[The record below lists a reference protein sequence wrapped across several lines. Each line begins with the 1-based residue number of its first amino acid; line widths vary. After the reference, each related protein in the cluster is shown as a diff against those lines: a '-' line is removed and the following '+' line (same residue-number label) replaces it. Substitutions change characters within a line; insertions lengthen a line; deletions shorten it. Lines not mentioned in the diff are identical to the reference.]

1 MLRSAAVSDAWLV
14 NGAVCDR
21 LPAGDRGLH
30 YGQGLFETMRLSG
43 GELPLWQRH
52 RARLLRGART
62 LGIVLDEAQVEDE
75 LARARAL
82 WPSEGV
88 VKLIVTAGSGGGGYR
103 AAAGAVPTRVIGYR
117 PVPEPRAP
125 LRLQVCSH
133 RLPCAPALAG
143 IKHLNRLDQ
152 VLAARELDPGCEGLL
167 LDGSQRIV
175 EVLSGNFFVKTAAG
189 WRTPPL
195 TANGVRGVLRE
206 LLLDA
211 VFPALGATLNEADMT
226 LSELCEAEAAFA
238 CNAVRGIE
246 PVARIEGWCN
256 LDIGAVAP
264 ISAALHR
271 LVPCFAD

>member
-1 MLRSAAVSDAWLV
+1 MNGPWLV

-21 LPAGDRGLH
+21 VPADDRGLH

-43 GELPLWQRH
+43 GELPLWPRH
-52 RARLLRGART
+52 RARLSRGARS
-62 LGIVLDEAQVEDE
+62 LGIDLDEARVEDD
-75 LARARAL
+75 LARALAL

-88 VKLIVTAGSGGGGYR
+88 VKLIVTAGSGGERYR
-103 AAAGAVPTRVIGYR
+103 ADTGTVPTRVIGYR
-117 PVPEPRAP
+117 PMPQPRAP

-133 RLPCAPALAG
+133 RLPCTPALAG

-167 LDGSQRIV
+167 LDASQRIV
-175 EVLSGNFFVKTAAG
+175 ETLSGNFFVKTASG

-195 TANGVRGVLRE
+195 TGNGVRGVLRE
-206 LLLDA
+206 LLLDT
-211 VFPALGATLNEADMT
+211 VFPALGELHETDMG

-246 PVARIEGWCN
+246 PVASIEGWCN
-256 LDIGAVAP
+256 LDVGAVAP
-264 ISAALHR
+264 VSAALHR